1 MFKRILVGIDG
12 SKEYFRALNLVINL
26 AKLHGAY

>member
-12 SKEYFRALNLVINL
+12 SKESLRALNLAINL